1 MPSPFNTDSIV
12 ERFCSAL
19 IPSTLSMTVTSGCV
33 LLYSSKLRSHSVW
46 PCCVGRGRWE
56 WVVVPGS
63 FVEEII
69 SGERT
74 PVGPQLVNNGIKRAL
89 LLKRALA
96 VYEAQLDVA
105 PCSCFSHGGRQVARH
120 LRRRWYRL
128 RFPYRKIHK
137 NTCVHGRDPTHT
149 HTHTHTQNTRLLWEQ
164 GTPNAPHAHIPSCIC
179 TSGAAGHD
187 WRLKARLLTTNPHI
201 FTDILFLFPHS
212 HSLYLYAE
220 IVIFNIIKSLT
231 KSL

>member
-137 NTCVHGRDPTHT
+137 NTCVHGRDATHT
-149 HTHTHTQNTRLLWEQ
+149 HTHTHTKH
-164 GTPNAPHAHIPSCIC
+164 PPSL
-179 TSGAAGHD
+179 GAGHTQCAACPYS
-187 WRLKARLLTTNPHI
+187 L
-201 FTDILFLFPHS
+201 
-212 HSLYLYAE
+212 LYLYVRSSWARLATQG
-220 IVIFNIIKSLT
+220 KAPDDQSAHLHGYPLPLP
-231 KSL
+231 SQP